1 MVTFFIK
8 VKGIV
13 QGVGFRPFV
22 YNLAI
27 KHDIKGWVNND
38 EKGVNILLYAQEES
52 IENFILELKSNSPI
66 LAKIDSIRIIKITK
80 KQEYKSFEI
89 LDSSTS
95 KNKTTIISPD
105 ISICEECIKDINDM
119 NNFRY
124 NYSLTNCTNCGP
136 RYSIIETIPYDRC
149 NTSMKEFKLC
159 QNCQEEYENPANRR
173 YHAQPVSCE
182 VCGPNVTL
190 YNKNNIVI
198 SNNIEAIKKTAE
210 LLDKGYIIA
219 IKGLGGFHLMCDAT
233 NDNIVNKLRIVKNR
247 PTKPYALMFN
257 NINTIKRYTK
267 INIIEEEILTSKER
281 PIVLVNKKENTIVSK
296 FIAPNVN
303 KLGCFIAYTPLHYLL
318 FRYINKPLVATSAN
332 LKDEPIIRTKEEITD
347 KLEDVIDFVLD
358 YNREIIN
365 TCDDSVIQNVKK
377 YNIKLRNARGYAP
390 TSIKLKKELQKK
402 ILSLGANQKSTI
414 SIAFK
419 NNLILSPHIGD
430 LNSIESAEYFER
442 TINTFK
448 RFYDFEP
455 DVIICDK
462 HPNYES
468 TKFAMKI
475 KEKNPNIKLVQVQ
488 HHYAHILSV
497 MAQENIEKEVLG
509 FAFDG
514 TGYGDDG
521 NIWGGEVL
529 LSSRKEF
536 KRVKHI
542 KYFRLIGGEI
552 AVKEPRRV
560 ALSLLFDTFS
570 LDEVLA
576 MDIPTVKAFKD
587 TEIKMFYTMWQKGLN
602 SPLCSSIG
610 RLFDAISSFADILQ
624 VQTYEGETGLQI
636 EQNYDKSIISSYSF
650 EIFEEEIDLRPM
662 IKEII
667 NEKDKKLICSKFI
680 NTLVNLILEIS
691 NIYKNFPVV
700 LSGGV
705 FQNKILLE
713 ILLDEFEKEG
723 REFYFNIDIPSND
736 GGISIGQ
743 IYHQFE

>member
-66 LAKIDSIRIIKITK
+66 LAKIDSIRIRKITK

-159 QNCQEEYENPANRR
+159 QNCQEEYENSANRR

-182 VCGPNVTL
+182 VCGPNATL

-233 NDNIVNKLRIVKNR
+233 NDNIVNKLRVVKNR
-247 PTKPYALMFN
+247 PTKPYALIFN

-281 PIVLVNKKENTIVSK
+281 PIVLVNKKENTIISK
-296 FIAPNVN
+296 FVAPNVN

-332 LKDEPIIRTKEEITD
+332 LKDEPIIRTKEEIID

-365 TCDDSVIQNVKK
+365 TCDDSIIQNVRK

-552 AVKEPRRV
+552 AVKEPKRV

-636 EQNYDKSIISSYSF
+636 EQNYDKSIISSYTY